1 MENQNVKKGYIE
13 ESFDIFS
20 YKNLGDVRTVVDT
33 NNEKWFCLKDVCD
46 ILGIASPWNVTKRIK
61 QSYLCSIEV
70 GVQTGFKAD
79 GTPAMQNVSLT
90 FVNEAGLYLAI
101 GNSRK
106 PEAKEFMSWIYDE
119 VLTTLNKK
127 GYYVMDNKPMG
138 EVINELRTEMRNY
151 TDEEVA
157 YLKNALD
164 EVTAEHN
171 RFVLMYKKKYDSI
184 SGYAH
189 SNNFPLTLDMAK
201 DIANRAAR
209 LAREMNMETGT
220 IPHKKWGQVRSYPNA
235 VLDIVFQ
242 DYFSEMLNDYSSNK
256 DDLEQ
261 Y

>member
-1 MENQNVKKGYIE
+1 MKNQNVKKGYIE
-13 ESFDIFS
+13 ESFDIFN

-33 NNEKWFCLKDVCD
+33 NNEKWFCLVDVCN
-46 ILGIASPWNVTKRIK
+46 ILGIASPWNVTKRINEG
-61 QSYLCSIEV
+61 YLCTIEV
-70 GVQTGFKAD
+70 WVQTGTKAD
-79 GTPAMQNVSLT
+79 GTPANRLSSVN
-90 FVNEAGLYLAI
+90 FVNLAGLFQAI
-101 GNSRK
+101 GESRK
-106 PEAKEFMSWIYDE
+106 PEAKELMNWLYGTVVPELDR
-119 VLTTLNKK
+119 K

-189 SNNFPLTLDMAK
+189 SNNYPLTLDMAK
-201 DIANRAAR
+201 DIANRASK

-242 DYFSEMLNDYSSNK
+242 DYFSEILNDYSTNK